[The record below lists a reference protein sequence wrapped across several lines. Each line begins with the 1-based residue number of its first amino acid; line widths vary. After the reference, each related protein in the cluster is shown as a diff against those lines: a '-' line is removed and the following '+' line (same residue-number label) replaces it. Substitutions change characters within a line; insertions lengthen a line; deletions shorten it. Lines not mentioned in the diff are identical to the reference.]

1 MADWK
6 DLTKPTSGVST
17 KKALQD
23 DIIDDLNL
31 LRSGAGGGY
40 VGDDFPN
47 GSMEN
52 DTNGLPDLWEFTPSL
67 NGDGVIDTNDA
78 GDGAS
83 SFAITSPG
91 GEGGG
96 GELLY
101 PATGSYFSVS
111 IGCTNYL
118 KWLMK
123 CSTAT
128 MRNVVEALYYDMDG
142 VYVSSETLLDY
153 SAGNPTSWTLFA
165 RKLTIPA
172 TATQMSLK
180 FTGGV
185 TGHATGGVVHFDAVG
200 FFSPTLLGYTY
211 IGPTETTYVCKE
223 NVVLGDIM
231 GWGGGGGGS
240 VYNDV
245 VGMDGTVGRLVLDL
259 IGGTTYSAS
268 VGVGGAEG
276 DAQLENGSPGGDS
289 SFDSHVIGFGGYGAY
304 ATGSSGKARG
314 GNGYGRGYTDGS
326 PSAKGGDGAFIIT
339 EYGAS
344 C

>member
-6 DLTKPTSGVST
+6 DLTKPTSGHST
-17 KKALQD
+17 KKSLAD

-31 LRSGAGGGY
+31 LRSGAGSGY
-40 VGDDFPN
+40 VGDTFPN

-52 DTNGLPDLWEFTPSL
+52 DTNGLPDLWEFTPAL

-101 PATGSYFSVS
+101 PATGSHFSVS
-111 IGCTNYL
+111 LGCTNYL

-128 MRNVVEALYYDMDG
+128 MRNVVEALYYDLDG

-153 SAGNPTSWTLFA
+153 STGNPTSWKLFA
-165 RKLTIPA
+165 RKLTIPS

-180 FTGGV
+180 FNGGV
-185 TGHATGGVVHFDAVG
+185 LGHATGGIVHFDAVG
-200 FFSPTLLGYTY
+200 FFTPTLLGMEY
-211 IGPTETTYVCKE
+211 IDPTETTYACPE
-223 NVVLGDIM
+223 NVVMGDIM
-231 GWGGGGGGS
+231 AWGGGGGGHTLG
-240 VYNDV
+240 NH
-245 VGMDGTVGRLVLDL
+245 GLDGTVGRFIRDL
-259 IGGTTYSAS
+259 IGGTIYTVYAGAGGSQS
-268 VGVGGAEG
+268 SSIGV
-276 DAQLENGSPGGDS
+276 DGSPGGNS
-289 SFDSHVIGFGGYGAY
+289 GFDGYGIGIGGYGADHVD
-304 ATGSSGKARG
+304 AGFTARG
-314 GNGYGRGYTDGS
+314 GNGYWRGYTAGA
-326 PSAKGGDGAFIIT
+326 PSAKGGDGAVIIT
-339 EYGAS
+339 EFGAS